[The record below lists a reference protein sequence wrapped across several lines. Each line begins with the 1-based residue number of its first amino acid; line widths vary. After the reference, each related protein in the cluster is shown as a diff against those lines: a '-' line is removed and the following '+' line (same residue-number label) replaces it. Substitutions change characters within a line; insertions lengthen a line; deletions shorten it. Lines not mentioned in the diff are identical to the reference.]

1 MRISD
6 WSSDV
11 CSSELLKKRLATVD
25 PKLQDWSYAAESYD
39 GTVLMGLAAIAA
51 KSDAGPAIAK
61 ELPGVSREGTKCK
74 TFKECKDLLEA
85 GEDIDYDGYSGP
97 LDFLDNGDP
106 RAEERRVGKECV
118 STCRSRWSL
127 AH

>member
-1 MRISD
+1 
-6 WSSDV
+6 
-11 CSSELLKKRLATVD
+11 
-25 PKLQDWSYAAESYD
+25 
-39 GTVLMGLAAIAA
+39 MGLAAIAA

-97 LDFLDNGDP
+97 IDFLDNGDQGT
-106 RAEERRVGKECV
+106 AVIGIYQYKADGTSESFK
-118 STCRSRWSL
+118 
-127 AH
+127 AHPGENSDAAKDRKSDME